1 MKDMKGKD
9 VPRKNLNFLAGEFGW
24 MEVPVIEMG
33 DIEDK
38 TNVVVGRDHKLNF
51 ENIFKHL

>member
-1 MKDMKGKD
+1 MRDMKDKD

-33 DIEDK
+33 DMEDK
-38 TNVVVGRDHKLNF
+38 TNVIVGRDHKINF

>member
-1 MKDMKGKD
+1 MRDMKDKD
-9 VPRKNLNFLAGEFGW
+9 VPRKNLNFLAEEFGW

-38 TNVVVGRDHKLNF
+38 TNVIVGRDHKLNF

>member
-1 MKDMKGKD
+1 MKDKD
-9 VPRKNLNFLAGEFGW
+9 VPRKNLNFLAGKFGW

-38 TNVVVGRDHKLNF
+38 TNVIVGRNHKLNF